1 MFSNYPM
8 YDVLAGV
15 FL

>member
-8 YDVLAGV
+8 YGVLAGA